1 MAGRLLYGL
10 SHVIV
15 AVEVEDVGDEIEG
28 VLVVLNFRVEASQVE
43 AIGEIVLV
51 DFAEVLVAA

>member
-10 SHVIV
+10 PHVVV
-15 AVEVEDVGDEIEG
+15 AVEVEDVCDKIEG
-28 VLVVLNFRVEASQVE
+28 ILVVLNFRVKAGQVE

-51 DFAEVLVAA
+51 DLAEVLVAA